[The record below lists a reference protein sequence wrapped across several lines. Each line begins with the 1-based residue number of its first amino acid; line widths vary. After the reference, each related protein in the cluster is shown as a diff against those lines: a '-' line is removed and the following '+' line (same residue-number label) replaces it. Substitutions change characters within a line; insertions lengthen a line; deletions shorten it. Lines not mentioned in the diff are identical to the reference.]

1 MRFTFVILLFCCLG
15 VDAQMIIKA
24 HPNYVPFASANLL
37 LDQYSGAAAA
47 YSLRKLRTAYT
58 GSAIRVRRSNDNAEQ
73 DIGFTSAGDLD
84 TASLKTFVGANSG
97 FVTTWYDQSGN
108 ARNATQTTAANQP
121 RIVNAGTVERASS
134 KPTIQFNSHLLQVAM
149 TGIDTVTR
157 LQTYNVINPANA
169 AAADV
174 TSELLWGYAGGGV
187 NETVGNR
194 GIAWGASTGLLSGE
208 KFGMFF
214 SNAAGTGRLGQS
226 NYTRAANTTIL
237 HVTENKNNGTSWY
250 TNGGADN
257 QFNLTSVINVS
268 TNTSPSNAN
277 TSGNT
282 NFWIKSIAGATNA
295 TAQKYSELIVYYATF
310 TGYLPGV
317 SSNINSYYG
326 IY

>member
-1 MRFTFVILLFCCLG
+1 
-15 VDAQMIIKA
+15 
-24 HPNYVPFASANLL
+24 VPFAVAFQNLL

-58 GSAIRVRRSNDNAEQ
+58 GSAIRVRRSNDNTEQ
-73 DIGFTSAGDLD
+73 DIGFTSSGDLD
-84 TASLKTFVGANSG
+84 TGALKTFVGAGNNG
-97 FVTTWYDQSGN
+97 FVTVWYDQSGN

-187 NETVGNR
+187 NDIVGNR
-194 GIAWGASTGLLSGE
+194 GIAWGPGTGILSGE

-214 SNAAGTGRLGQS
+214 SSAAIGTGRLGQS

-257 QFNLTSVINVS
+257 SFNLTSNMNVI

-282 NFWIKSIAGATNA
+282 NFWIKSLAGATNA
-295 TAQKYSELIVYYATF
+295 TAQKYSELIVYYGTF